1 MTNEEALKMF
11 KSIIIAEIYR
21 LPYHYDEE
29 VDYYVYD
36 DTSKVDELL
45 QLNKIVSKTLEK
57 SDKYRWHDLRKNP
70 DDLPEAI
77 GDGYE
82 SEYVIVMIGTPEWNS
97 WEQAYY
103 HHGKRL
109 WSTYEQNVFAWRYI
123 EPFKDEECVFWM
135 NDNI

>member
-1 MTNEEALKMF
+1 MTNEEAIEMF
-11 KSIIIAEIYR
+11 KSIIIAEIDR

-45 QLNKIVSKTLEK
+45 QLNKIVSKALK
-57 SDKYRWHDLRKNP
+57 KADKYRWHDLRKNP

-77 GDGYE
+77 GAGYE
-82 SEYVIVMIGTPEWNS
+82 SDYVLVMIGTPEWND

-123 EPFKDEECVFWM
+123 EPFGEEEDE
-135 NDNI
+135 I